1 MSPCPRRRFTSRGR
15 SPFSPSTL
23 GRPSQA
29 ACRLGCASLHR
40 LAGRYC
46 LRVIELKSAAG
57 GFRGNRATRDSRPVG
72 FGCLCPANKPSTR
85 MTVTF
90 GLSSALVVGQALKV
104 GLLARFVQS
113 LWQRCA
119 VGLLVKRH
127 RYMGAAPTWPISP

>member
-1 MSPCPRRRFTSRGR
+1 
-15 SPFSPSTL
+15 
-23 GRPSQA
+23 
-29 ACRLGCASLHR
+29 
-40 LAGRYC
+40 
-46 LRVIELKSAAG
+46 
-57 GFRGNRATRDSRPVG
+57 
-72 FGCLCPANKPSTR
+72 

-127 RYMGAAPTWPISP
+127 RYMGAAPTWPISSANARPDAGKQKATRLYSPRRNRGGI